1 MQSLCFTF
9 NKSNYELEWLFNL
22 QQDEFFK
29 SLVVFSNSVYK
40 KLFLYNHKYILRK
53 EFELGVDPL
62 CCAQLFQLCPTLC
75 DPIDCS
81 PPGSSVPEIFPARIL
96 GWVAMPSSRGSSLP
110 RDWTWISWVAGG
122 LFTAETL
129 GNPLHLL
136 SSGSAVPYFVSQP
149 VFSSKIVT
157 CISEELNLHIR
168 IHQMEVSPGQK
179 SKPVSL
185 HLLQKA
191 LVKKS

>member
-81 PPGSSVPEIFPARIL
+81 PPGSSVHGLFQARISE
-96 GWVAMPSSRGSSLP
+96 WVAISFSRGSSQY
-110 RDWTWISWVAGG
+110 RNRTHFYCIAGR
-122 LFTAETL
+122 LFT
-129 GNPLHLL
+129 
-136 SSGSAVPYFVSQP
+136 
-149 VFSSKIVT
+149 I
-157 CISEELNLHIR
+157 
-168 IHQMEVSPGQK
+168 
-179 SKPVSL
+179 
-185 HLLQKA
+185 
-191 LVKKS
+191 